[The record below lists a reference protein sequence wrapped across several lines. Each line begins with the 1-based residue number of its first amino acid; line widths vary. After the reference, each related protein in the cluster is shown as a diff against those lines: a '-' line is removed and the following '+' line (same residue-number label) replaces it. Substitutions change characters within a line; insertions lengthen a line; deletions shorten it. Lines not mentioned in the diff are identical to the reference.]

1 VLDVPKLPVP
11 QVTFFVSEIGNK
23 YVRERSFN
31 ELATKMMEEPAAE
44 GDEKQADQ
52 RASAAVSVQKSSDQ
66 APVSVSKAQPSREPE
81 TSVMKSVDRVG
92 TAASIASAPE

>member
-1 VLDVPKLPVP
+1 
-11 QVTFFVSEIGNK
+11 
-23 YVRERSFN
+23 
-31 ELATKMMEEPAAE
+31 MMEEPAAE

-92 TAASIASAPE
+92 TAASIASAPEQAEPVKVFEEPPFKPNDYLQKAEMEPPCDPQG